1 MKTTRKNT
9 NMFYDNNY
17 DYIDVT
23 ENEYEENKKYLEK
36 GFGESIGIILYVLK
50 HKKGDFYKKIV
61 RRLNEELTYDEEH
74 YDIYA
79 KYYVTH
85 LRDYDDKERENN
97 EAFDHFKINNIG
109 FYKITDF
116 YKHNIGGLDKNEEL
130 IKRCKEYEENY
141 QNNPLN
147 IDDEEFLKANT
158 KKY

>member
-23 ENEYEENKKYLEK
+23 ENEYEENRKYLEK

-147 IDDEEFLKANT
+147 IDDEEFLKTNT

>member
-1 MKTTRKNT
+1 MKK
-9 NMFYDNNY
+9 
-17 DYIDVT
+17 IS
-23 ENEYEENKKYLEK
+23 KK
-36 GFGESIGIILYVLK
+36 GFGESIGIIVYILK

-61 RRLNEELTYDEEH
+61 RKLNEELTYDEEH

-79 KYYVTH
+79 KYYITH
-85 LRDYDDKERENN
+85 IRYYDDKERENN
-97 EAFDHFKINNIG
+97 EVFDNFKIENLG
-109 FYKITDF
+109 YYKITDF

-147 IDDEEFLKANT
+147 IDDEEFLKTNT

>member
-147 IDDEEFLKANT
+147 IDDEEFLKTNT